1 MKNLK
6 SITLALLVI
15 LVLSASFVLRDSKPS
30 IAYVKSQQLIYS
42 YDGTKDAQAKFS
54 KQKNEWQANVQTLRS
69 EFQQAVK
76 AFEEG
81 QAKMTKAER
90 QQRRSALVSQ
100 EQQLMQ
106 YSKTIEDKIAQTDKD
121 IMQGVLNQINSFT
134 ATYAIENGYDL
145 ILGTTESGTVLY
157 GKEALDITDQ
167 LLVALNNEFN
177 GQ

>member
-1 MKNLK
+1 MILLK
-6 SITLALLVI
+6 DLL
-15 LVLSASFVLRDSKPS
+15 SFLK
-30 IAYVKSQQLIYS
+30 KLE
-42 YDGTKDAQAKFS
+42 
-54 KQKNEWQANVQTLRS
+54 KNEWQANVQTLRS

-90 QQRRSALVSQ
+90 QQRRSALISQ